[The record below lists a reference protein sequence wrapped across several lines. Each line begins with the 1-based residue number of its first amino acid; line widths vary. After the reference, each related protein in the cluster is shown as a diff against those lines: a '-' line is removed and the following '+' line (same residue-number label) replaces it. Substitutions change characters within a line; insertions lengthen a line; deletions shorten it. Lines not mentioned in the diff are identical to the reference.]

1 MTSVSQ
7 IKLYDGEEVDHTFR
21 KVAHGYRRQYID
33 CSTSA
38 EKLNHV
44 DVADIQTEHYPIAT
58 AQNQVRN
65 EQFIFIY
72 LYRCRLKFFSAS
84 LRCQEMEIFI
94 FDLIYCSFYIIE
106 NVTFVSIDFY
116 IKMDNNLIFL

>member
-65 EQFIFIY
+65 EQFIYICIEALQTKIF
-72 LYRCRLKFFSAS
+72 LCLSS
-84 LRCQEMEIFI
+84 LPRNGNFYFR
-94 FDLIYCSFYIIE
+94 FDLF
-106 NVTFVSIDFY
+106 FVLY
-116 IKMDNNLIFL
+116 Y